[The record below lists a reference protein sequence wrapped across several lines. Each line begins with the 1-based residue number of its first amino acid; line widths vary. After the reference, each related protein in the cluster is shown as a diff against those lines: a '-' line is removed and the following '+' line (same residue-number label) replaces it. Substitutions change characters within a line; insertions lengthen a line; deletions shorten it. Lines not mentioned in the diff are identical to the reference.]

1 MGAVRRLL
9 FCSVLLAVIAMG
21 TGPARA
27 HGDEGA
33 LEVIDAVPT
42 TAGDEVTYT
51 VELTYANDGD
61 PVDGAIVSATV
72 RGPGGPRGPVALAS
86 IGEGW
91 YAGPVLFPGP
101 GRWTVAFA
109 AIEPAATVEATYEV
123 PATPPTTTAPAPTT
137 APTTIP
143 AVDSDLAASDAD
155 IDEGPPV
162 GLIVGAALAA
172 AALVAV
178 VIILLLRRRS
188 PD

>member
-9 FCSVLLAVIAMG
+9 FCSLLVAVAALG
-21 TGPARA
+21 TGPALA

-33 LEVIDAVPT
+33 LEVVDAVPT
-42 TAGDEVTYT
+42 SAGDEVTYT
-51 VELTYANDGD
+51 LELTYANDGD

-72 RGPGGPRGPVALAS
+72 RGPGGPREPIALAS

-123 PATPPTTTAPAPTT
+123 PAAPPPTTVAPTT
-137 APTTIP
+137 TTVAEP
-143 AVDSDLAASDAD
+143 VDAD
-155 IDEGPPV
+155 VASVNDVDEGPPA
-162 GLIVGAALAA
+162 GLVIGAVLAGV
-172 AALVAV
+172 ALVAV
-178 VIILLLRRRS
+178 IVILVLRRRS
-188 PD
+188 LD